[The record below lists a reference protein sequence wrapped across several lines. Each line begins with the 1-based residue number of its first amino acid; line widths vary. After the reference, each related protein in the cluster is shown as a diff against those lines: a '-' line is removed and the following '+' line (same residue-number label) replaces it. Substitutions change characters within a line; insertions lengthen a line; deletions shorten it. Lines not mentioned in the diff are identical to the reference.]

1 MRDKVI
7 VNEWVDVGADRTCR
21 RNVLTTD
28 GEPRGKSL
36 EEE

>member
-7 VNEWVDVGADRTCR
+7 VNEGVDVGADRNCR

-28 GEPRGKSL
+28 DEPQGKSL